1 MHFYMAVFVPMG
13 LLAGICIMTSLIK
26 SLKKSFSKL
35 DLCLLSLAITEVT
48 ILLFSITVIARPG
61 YMEIS
66 NLSCGILAFFFNVS
80 YFNTQYLQVMFIFIF
95 LLYKG
100 IPSNPFLIKLTQRPL
115 LCVLLIILFAFC
127 SSLTVVALLG
137 TISHLHELTYCQLD
151 PLNAAPRYDIGKF
164 CLGFGIPSL
173 FNTLLLVLICIK
185 LSRSKDFTCKKI
197 SHTGRMLVPISIIM
211 FTCRLFYNT
220 VLVRRT
226 MFKLQKQS
234 GSIRDELVMNI
245 AEIVM
250 FSQSCLTLLIVLFL
264 HRPCKELVHQMWAYL
279 TQWCKP
285 NETVNITNAPA
296 EPEEAENFA
305 MTGRNMEQKD

>member
-1 MHFYMAVFVPMG
+1 
-13 LLAGICIMTSLIK
+13 
-26 SLKKSFSKL
+26 
-35 DLCLLSLAITEVT
+35 
-48 ILLFSITVIARPG
+48 
-61 YMEIS
+61 
-66 NLSCGILAFFFNVS
+66 
-80 YFNTQYLQVMFIFIF
+80 
-95 LLYKG
+95 
-100 IPSNPFLIKLTQRPL
+100 
-115 LCVLLIILFAFC
+115 
-127 SSLTVVALLG
+127 
-137 TISHLHELTYCQLD
+137 
-151 PLNAAPRYDIGKF
+151 
-164 CLGFGIPSL
+164 
-173 FNTLLLVLICIK
+173 
-185 LSRSKDFTCKKI
+185 
-197 SHTGRMLVPISIIM
+197 
-211 FTCRLFYNT
+211 
-220 VLVRRT
+220 